1 LQDNTILIIVSG
13 VLTFGGT
20 IVTSLLSVYREN
32 AKAKSD
38 KERHEWER
46 QDRIDHAAAIA
57 LALQQQAAAVEDK
70 MKGTADALAKTSQAA
85 TGVILTKIQE
95 NTDIS
100 TAAFDAA
107 NHVDEKLS
115 AVHKRIDGVQDTGQQ
130 DRIEQTGNDTNATVH
145 KIEKEG

>member
-1 LQDNTILIIVSG
+1 MQDNTILIIVSG

-57 LALQQQAAAVEDK
+57 LALQQQGAAVEDK
-70 MKGTADALAKTSQAA
+70 MKRTADALAKTSQAA

-107 NHVDEKLS
+107 NHVDEKL
-115 AVHKRIDGVQDTGQQ
+115 GVQNTGQQ